1 MADKRK
7 KMDMYDFPEHDCTR
21 SKTVAHTFIPSL
33 DNANGRLRQERLFR
47 SRNFATTS
55 HFPSLFNASLYY
67 LSAWKSRAKFKVPIY
82 PVDQSLNQPLVE
94 PFENNLKQN
103 SSIKWLFQHTLGIIL
118 DHLSESANS
127 APKEIFWIY
136 SVNKVIAKKS
146 ILTTRN
152 WEHFLSPI
160 FNFNFPISSKH
171 VILIDTQN

>member
-1 MADKRK
+1 MQMAVSVK
-7 KMDMYDFPEHDCTR
+7 KDCSDPEILLPH
-21 SKTVAHTFIPSL
+21 HTFLLCLMLLSTIWAPGKAEQSSKC
-33 DNANGRLRQERLFR
+33 LFILL
-47 SRNFATTS
+47 T
-55 HFPSLFNASLYY
+55 
-67 LSAWKSRAKFKVPIY
+67 
-82 PVDQSLNQPLVE
+82 SLNQPLVE

-103 SSIKWLFQHTLGIIL
+103 SSIKWLFQHTLRIIL

>member
-1 MADKRK
+1 MVAKSLDLSNRRSANMADKRK

-55 HFPSLFNASLYY
+55 HY

-103 SSIKWLFQHTLGIIL
+103 SSIKWLFQHTLRIIL

-127 APKEIFWIY
+127 APKEIF
-136 SVNKVIAKKS
+136 
-146 ILTTRN
+146 
-152 WEHFLSPI
+152 
-160 FNFNFPISSKH
+160 
-171 VILIDTQN
+171 